1 MSKTGFQVAW
11 VDETPG
17 IKHVTFSGHR
27 TPCDGYVIEALPV
40 DASRLEDVTCEPCGA
55 FVIYDMTELERVIRA
70 HLKEDPGSRSWQ
82 PHDVWPFASSLALKV
97 AGLGFSLRAE
107 NPSENRL
114 FSEFMARTGLMTDQ
128 SDEAR
133 LVGRTVQ
140 AAIKALK
147 PTE

>member
-1 MSKTGFQVAW
+1 M
-11 VDETPG
+11 DEPND
-17 IKHVTFSGHR
+17 IKHVSFSGHM
-27 TPCDGYVIEALPV
+27 TPCDRYVIEALPV
-40 DASRLEDVTCEPCGA
+40 HASRLEDVTCDPCGA

-82 PHDVWPFASSLALKV
+82 PHDVWPFASGLARQV
-97 AGLGFSLRAE
+97 AGVGFSLRAE
-107 NPSENRL
+107 NPTANHV

-133 LVGRTVQ
+133 LVGRTALV
-140 AAIKALK
+140 AIKALK